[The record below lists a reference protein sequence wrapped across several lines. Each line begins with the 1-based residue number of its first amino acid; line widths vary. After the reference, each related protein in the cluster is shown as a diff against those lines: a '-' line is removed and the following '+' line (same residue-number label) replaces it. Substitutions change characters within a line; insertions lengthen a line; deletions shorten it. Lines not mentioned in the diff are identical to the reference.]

1 MAGQVNNPGG
11 LWVDNKG
18 GLWMADISNNRV
30 LYWAQSHLI
39 TTNGQSAN
47 RVPLVFFFLIGNWP
61 SRFQLRTTQ
70 QG

>member
-47 RVPLVFFFLIGNWP
+47 KVPHPAFLFFYLFSIK
-61 SRFQLRTTQ
+61 
-70 QG
+70 